1 MTRSP
6 GTLLIAPHQFPDLA
20 RERDLARE
28 FGLELVAAADA
39 ASFAAAL
46 PTASVVMVTPYVRL
60 QRSDVG
66 RMRACLGVVRYGIG
80 YDNIDVAAAAAHG
93 VPVSIVPDASSEEVA
108 SHALALGLMLSR
120 RIPTGQA
127 AIARGEWAS
136 SVPFDSPVLSSLRV
150 GVIGMGRIGLR
161 VATWWRD
168 LGAQVRAHDPVAAF
182 DAVPAA
188 DVDDLIATS
197 DVLSLHVPLTEA
209 TRHLLSA
216 DAIARMPRGAV
227 LVNVSRGGLVDEHAL
242 ADALRSGHLS
252 GAGLDVFEHEP
263 LPADHPL
270 CSAPGAVL
278 TPHSAWKSRSSLDA
292 LQAGAVARAR
302 LLLQGEA
309 PPDRVA

>member
-1 MTRSP
+1 MSPSP
-6 GTLLIAPHQFPDLA
+6 GTLLIAPHQFPDLE
-20 RERDLARE
+20 RERNLARE
-28 FGLELVAAADA
+28 FGLELLAADDPA
-39 ASFAAAL
+39 AFASAL

-60 QRSDVG
+60 QRSDVE

-80 YDNIDVAAAAAHG
+80 YDNIDVAAAAEHG

-120 RIPTGQA
+120 RIPSGQA

-136 SVPFDSPVLSSLRV
+136 SVPFDSPVLSRLRV
-150 GVIGMGRIGLR
+150 GVIGMGRIGRR
-161 VATWWRD
+161 VATWWQD
-168 LGAQVRAHDPVAAF
+168 LGAEVRAHDPVAAF

-188 DVDDLIATS
+188 AVDDLIATS

-209 TRHLLSA
+209 TRHMISA
-216 DAIARMPRGAV
+216 DAIARMPHGAV

-242 ADALRSGHLS
+242 AAALRSGHLG
-252 GAGLDVFEHEP
+252 GAGLDVFEREP

-270 CSAPGAVL
+270 RSAPGAVL

-292 LQAGAVARAR
+292 LQAGAVDRAR

>member
-28 FGLELVAAADA
+28 FGLQLVAAADA
-39 ASFAAAL
+39 AAFAAAL

-60 QRSDVG
+60 QRSDVE
-66 RMRACLGVVRYGIG
+66 RMRDCLGIVRYGIG
-80 YDNIDVAAAAAHG
+80 YDNIDVAAAAEHG

-209 TRHLLSA
+209 SRHLLSV

-270 CSAPGAVL
+270 RSAPGAVL